1 VTGDG
6 GEPVLERGVVLLAG
20 TSGTPVKDDPGT
32 ITLLSAGGLGVFTV
46 DFAGL
51 SAATTYRFRSFVR
64 TSQGLVYSNNVGTF
78 TTGAA

>member
-1 VTGDG
+1 
-6 GEPVLERGVVLLAG
+6 
-20 TSGTPVKDDPGT
+20 
-32 ITLLSAGGLGVFTV
+32 VFTV

-78 TTGAA
+78 TTAAAGA